1 VGDLGDDFCMQLSA
15 LRLEV
20 GRGGAAGSHS
30 HRRVGEE
37 RSSLEENTAVEMLVG
52 ERTHDEKEE

>member
-1 VGDLGDDFCMQLSA
+1 MELGA

-37 RSSLEENTAVEMLVG
+37 RSSLEENTAVEMLAG
-52 ERTHDEKEE
+52 ERTHDEKDE